1 MIEPQPLFEEYCQR
15 VVKQGDMFICTLEKK
30 FLIPLM
36 DRVKQQYVLHC
47 IDRIHDTSDVIEY
60 VNQTNKKKKK
70 KFNFWKLLEND

>member
-47 IDRIHDTSDVIEY
+47 IDHIHDTSDVIVQFEPAAIDEPIDEPDDSWW
-60 VNQTNKKKKK
+60 KK
-70 KFNFWKLLEND
+70 